1 MITFGK
7 KLKHLRKKNH
17 LTQKQLG
24 ILIGFSESCADIR
37 IAQYE
42 SGDRTPKEATMKKL
56 AKELGVPLEI
66 LTTPVLSEPK
76 EYSAASFWIHEL
88 RVSYEE

>member
-1 MITFGK
+1 MITFGE

-37 IAQYE
+37 I
-42 SGDRTPKEATMKKL
+42 TFCKKRF
-56 AKELGVPLEI
+56 EGVKFSVSMGKI
-66 LTTPVLSEPK
+66 LL
-76 EYSAASFWIHEL
+76 
-88 RVSYEE
+88 

>member
-1 MITFGK
+1 MITFGE
-7 KLKHLRKKNH
+7 KLKYLRKKNH

-42 SGDRTPKEATMKKL
+42 SGDRTPKEDTVKRL
-56 AKELGVPLEI
+56 AEELGVPLEI
-66 LTTPVLSEPK
+66 LTVPVLSEPK
-76 EYSAASFWIHEL
+76 EYSAASFWMHEL
-88 RVSYEE
+88 AADL

>member
-1 MITFGK
+1 MITFGEK
-7 KLKHLRKKNH
+7 IKHLRTKKH

-24 ILIGFSESCADIR
+24 LLLVFSKSCADIR

-42 SGDRTPKEATMKKL
+42 SGNRTPKEETMKKL

-66 LTTPVLSEPK
+66 LTTPILSDPA
-76 EYSAASFWIHEL
+76 EYSAVSFW
-88 RVSYEE
+88 REEISSVM